1 MIKRFLPTRDSIKSN
16 RWLRWL
22 GPRLHDPQLWHINRN
37 SVARGVAIGAFFGLM
52 IPVAQIPAAAAA
64 ALTLRGNLWIA
75 AMSTLISNPLT
86 YGPLY
91 LFAYKLGRTLLPAQ
105 TDFGSPTAARFEQ
118 VAAPLQWMGDT
129 LHSLS
134 VIGGPLLLGMTLMAV
149 TAAVVGYFGI
159 QVFWRT
165 RVLLKRRRK
174 RHARL
179 ALARTPTPL

>member
-1 MIKRFLPTRDSIKSN
+1 MIKRYIPTHDSIKSN

-22 GPRLHDPQLWHINRN
+22 GPRIHDPQLWHINRN

-52 IPVAQIPAAAAA
+52 VPIAQIPAAAVV
-64 ALTLRGNLWIA
+64 ALVLRGNLWIA

-91 LFAYKLGRTLLPAQ
+91 VFAYRLGRALLPVEASSTVSAAQ
-105 TDFGSPTAARFEQ
+105 LGQ
-118 VAAPLQWMGDT
+118 VATPLQWMGDA

-134 VIGGPLLLGMTLMAV
+134 VISGPLLLGMALMAV
-149 TAAVVGYFGI
+149 TAATASYFGI

-165 RVLLKRRRK
+165 RVLLKRRR
-174 RHARL
+174 RRQARL
-179 ALARTPTPL
+179 GICRT

>member
-1 MIKRFLPTRDSIKSN
+1 MIKRFLPTHDSIKSN

-52 IPVAQIPAAAAA
+52 VPIAQIPAAAVV

-91 LFAYKLGRTLLPAQ
+91 LFAYKLGRTLLPAESDTGLPVAQ
-105 TDFGSPTAARFEQ
+105 LAQ
-118 VAAPLQWMGDT
+118 VTAPLEWMGDA

-134 VIGGPLLLGMTLMAV
+134 VIGGPLLLGMALMAV

-179 ALARTPTPL
+179 ALTRTPTPL

>member
-1 MIKRFLPTRDSIKSN
+1 MIKRYIPTHDSIKNN
-16 RWLRWL
+16 RLLKWL
-22 GPRLHDPQLWHINRN
+22 GPRIHDPQLWHINRN

-52 IPVAQIPAAAAA
+52 IPVAQIPAAALA

-75 AMSTLISNPLT
+75 AVSTLISNPLT
-86 YGPLY
+86 YAPLY
-91 LFAYKLGRTLLPAQ
+91 LFAYKLGRTVLPAEAG
-105 TDFGSPTAARFEQ
+105 TGSP
-118 VAAPLQWMGDT
+118 VAQLEHVTAPLQWLGDA

-134 VIGGPLLLGMTLMAV
+134 TIGGPLLLGMALMAV

-165 RVLLKRRRK
+165 KVLLKRRKR

-179 ALARTPTPL
+179 ALQRIPTPL